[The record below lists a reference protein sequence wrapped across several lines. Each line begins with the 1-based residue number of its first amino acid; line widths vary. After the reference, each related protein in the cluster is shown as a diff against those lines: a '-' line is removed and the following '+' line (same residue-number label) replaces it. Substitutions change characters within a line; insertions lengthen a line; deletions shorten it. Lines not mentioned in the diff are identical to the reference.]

1 MAEGHD
7 EFTPVESERPTG
19 SGFDGEDFLFHLYR
33 GSELLQ
39 DNCISEAKEELERA
53 LAMQPRDV
61 EGQGLLGVVY
71 FRLGLYPRAIQIYED
86 IIRACP
92 REVSPRVNL
101 ALCYLKTGQS
111 PQAREVLEEVIRL
124 VPDHRRAWGYLGLV
138 YERTG
143 DAAKAIAAFER
154 ADQPHMVRRVQQQLE
169 QSELALAASI
179 HERDALRQAAAD
191 AVQEL
196 EGDEPAGPFLAISA
210 SDASRAP
217 QIGHWHATEPGEE
230 PMPSVHPLRAPSLVG
245 RFGPAVPSLAE
256 SLAPPSLRP
265 SVPPGPTAP
274 HDLASA
280 ARLVF
285 PEQPGVRVGADG
297 LALVRVS
304 QGFIARGDALRVLLP
319 EGNNYRFAS
328 VSRRTRGR
336 ELDEPLGGLSGP
348 LIRVEGSGTLVL
360 GASKQKSL
368 LAAALNDEFMYL
380 REYQLVGFEASLRH
394 ENGRLNAPGGDHVPM
409 VQLAGR
415 GGVLIE
421 TRGLV
426 RALEVSAERPVV
438 VRSDQVLGWT
448 GRLLPNTLSSHEAPG
463 GMAHF
468 IGFSGD
474 GAVFLELDA

>member
-39 DNCISEAKEELERA
+39 DNCVPEAKEELERA
-53 LAMQPRDV
+53 LSMQPRDI

-111 PQAREVLEEVIRL
+111 PQAREGLEEVIRL

-138 YERTG
+138 YERMG

-154 ADQPHMVRRVQQQLE
+154 ADQPHMMRRVQQQLE
-169 QSELALAASI
+169 QTEKLVATSI
-179 HERDALRQAAAD
+179 QDRDALRQAAAD

-196 EGDEPAGPFLAISA
+196 EGDEPAGPFLAISE
-210 SDASRAP
+210 SDATRSPELGR
-217 QIGHWHATEPGEE
+217 WSATEPGEE
-230 PMPSVHPLRAPSLVG
+230 PVPSVHPLRAPSLVG
-245 RFGPAVPSLAE
+245 RFGPAVPALAE
-256 SLAPPSLRP
+256 SLAPPSMRP
-265 SVPPGPTAP
+265 SAVPQAAAP

-280 ARLVF
+280 TKLVF
-285 PEQPGVRVGADG
+285 PEQPGVRVGVDG

-304 QGFIARGDALRVLLP
+304 QGFIARVDALRVLLP
-319 EGNNYRFAS
+319 EGANYRFAG

-348 LIRVEGSGTLVL
+348 LIRVEGTGALVL
-360 GASKQKSL
+360 GASKQRSL
-368 LAAALNDEFMYL
+368 VAATLNDEFMYV

-394 ENGRLNAPGGDHVPM
+394 ENGRFSAPAGDHVPM

-415 GGVLIE
+415 GSVLVE
-421 TRGLV
+421 TRGMV
-426 RALEVSAERPVV
+426 RALEVRAERPVV
-438 VRSDQVLGWT
+438 VKSDQVLGWT
-448 GRLLPNTLSSHEAPG
+448 GRLLPNTLSANEAPG
-463 GMAHF
+463 GMPHF

-474 GAVFLELDA
+474 GSVFLELEA

>member
-39 DNCISEAKEELERA
+39 DNCVPEAKEELERA

-111 PQAREVLEEVIRL
+111 VQARDVLEEVIRL
-124 VPDHRRAWGYLGLV
+124 VPEHRRAWGYLGLV

-143 DAAKAIAAFER
+143 DAAKAVTAFER
-154 ADQPHMVRRVQQQLE
+154 AGQPHMVRRVEQQLE
-169 QSELALAASI
+169 QSEKVLAASVQ
-179 HERDALRQAAAD
+179 ERDALRQAAAD

-196 EGDEPAGPFLAISA
+196 DDEDPAGGFLAIQS
-210 SDASRAP
+210 SDATRAP
-217 QIGHWHATEPGEE
+217 ELGHWRATEPGEE
-230 PMPSVHPLRAPSLVG
+230 PMPLVQPLRAPSLVG

-256 SLAPPSLRP
+256 SLAPPSVRP
-265 SVPPGPTAP
+265 FLQPRPASPSE
-274 HDLASA
+274 LAGV
-280 ARLVF
+280 LKLPF
-285 PEQPGVRVGADG
+285 PEQPGVRVSDNLG
-297 LALVRVS
+297 LVRIS
-304 QGFIARGDALRVLLP
+304 QGFVARVDALRVLLP
-319 EGNNYRFAS
+319 EAANYRFAG
-328 VSRRTRGR
+328 VQRRTRGR

-348 LIRVEGSGTLVL
+348 LIRVEGSGTLL
-360 GASKQKSL
+360 LTASKQRTL
-368 LAAALNDEFMYL
+368 VAATLNDEFMYV

-394 ENGRLNAPGGDHVPM
+394 ENGRLSAPGGDHVPM

-415 GGVLIE
+415 GGLLVE
-421 TRGLV
+421 TRGVL
-426 RALEVSAERPVV
+426 RALDVRAERPVV
-438 VRSDQVLGWT
+438 VRGDQVLGWT
-448 GRLLPNTLSSHEAPG
+448 GRLLPNPLGANESPA
-463 GMAHF
+463 GMSGF

-474 GAVFLELDA
+474 GSVFLELDPS